1 MQTPSSIFV
10 LEPNLNDPRFHG
22 FVWPDA
28 PSLLGLKEIFFDFKV
43 ENGDKLTWQPR
54 RLQSVW
60 KPLKVRGPVNAF
72 NDYPC
77 LELVTPVFS
86 RRAVD
91 ALGSMLSDHGELLP
105 LITDI
110 GEYFAYV
117 CLAKLDV
124 LDLKKSRVLRP
135 SEPGSTAFDIEY
147 FAFRK
152 KQLPDESIFRVPEH
166 PGIYLVSEAFQ
177 KRAEEAALNGM
188 TFITVWPLP
197 ENSDW
202 GMEEAARRKK
212 SKTVKLVG
220 ESLILRLRLKKPK
233 PSPNEKR
240 LASDIEQS
248 LRSTLKVDSLKER
261 YWGSFEVAEFEDGEY
276 RIFCSCP
283 DVDQLAGHLSD
294 WLESVPWENDFDIVK
309 RYGNLFDKK
318 AKEKR
323 IQIRSA
329 NP

>member
-1 MQTPSSIFV
+1 MKKSIHV
-10 LEPNLNDPRFHG
+10 YILKPDLVDPRFNG
-22 FVWPDA
+22 FIYGA
-28 PSLLGLKEIFFDFKV
+28 KAKSTLGLEDPVDDFHPINANSIKW
-43 ENGDKLTWQPR
+43 KPR
-54 RLQSVW
+54 NLLQSW
-60 KPLKVRGPVNAF
+60 KPQPVDGPVNPF

-77 LELVTPVFS
+77 LELATPVFS

-91 ALGSMLSDHGELLP
+91 ALGDILTRNGELLP
-105 LITDI
+105 LQTNA
-110 GEYFAYV
+110 GEYFAYN
-117 CLAKLDV
+117 LKTIRNA
-124 LDLKKSRVLRP
+124 LDLRKSIIRRTSP
-135 SEPGSTAFDIEY
+135 EETGSIKY
-147 FAFRK
+147 FSFK
-152 KQLPDESIFRVPEH
+152 NDTLIDTTIFRVPEN
-166 PGIYLVSEAFQ
+166 PNINLVTDVFKERVESSC
-177 KRAEEAALNGM
+177 LNGFNF
-188 TFITVWPLP
+188 TPVWPLP
-197 ENSDW
+197 EGTDW
-202 GMEEAARRKK
+202 RMEEAKRRKK
-212 SKTVKLVG
+212 NKAVKLVG

-248 LRSTLKVDSLKER
+248 LRSTLKLDSLEER
-261 YWGSFEVAEFEDGEY
+261 YWGGFEVAEFEDGEY

-283 DVDQLAGHLSD
+283 NADQLAEHLSD